1 MTTPASAH
9 HPTGADLTP
18 DPPAVHPTAE
28 PARAARAHSF
38 NAAAAQYAANRPS
51 YPPALFDAIEDLTG
65 RPLTGTRVAD
75 IGAGTGIATALLH
88 ARGADVV
95 AVEPGDGMAAQFRR
109 TLPGIPIV
117 RGTGDDL
124 PLSDASV
131 DLVTYAQAWHW
142 TDPARAVPE
151 ALRVLRPGGALALWW
166 NTDALDV
173 PWIAEAA
180 DRMSRHFGIDVSA
193 EKRNVDYRTADPS
206 GRLDFTRRTVRW
218 SRRVPVDTHLANI
231 GSHSVFLVSGAER
244 TASFLAEERE
254 QLLRA
259 FPDGVVEEVY
269 EVVLL
274 LAETPA

>member
-9 HPTGADLTP
+9 HPTGADPTP
-18 DPPAVHPTAE
+18 GPPAAHPTAE
-28 PARAARAHSF
+28 PARAHSF

-51 YPPALFDAIEDLTG
+51 YPPALFDAIEELTG
-65 RPLTGTRVAD
+65 RPLTGARVAD
-75 IGAGTGIATALLH
+75 VGAGTGIATALLH
-88 ARGADVV
+88 ARGADVI

-109 TLPGIPIV
+109 TLPGIPVI

-124 PLSDASV
+124 PLSDTSV

-180 DRMSRHFGIDVSA
+180 DRVSRHLGIDVSA
-193 EKRNVDYRTADPS
+193 EKRNAGHGTADPS

-231 GSHSVFLVSGAER
+231 GSHSVFLVDGPER
-244 TASFLAEERE
+244 TAPFLAAERE
-254 QLLRA
+254 HLLRV

-274 LAETPA
+274 LAEAPA